1 MIIASPQKLRK
12 PTVLHLSVND
22 INIQNVDV
30 VRYLG
35 IFIDNHLSWAHQI
48 QTVIASAKQ
57 KLFAISRLS
66 LPRSVMITLYKA
78 FVMPVLEY
86 GCIAW
91 WPTTTQQSISID
103 RIHRLAVRLF
113 GYYPP
118 VTPSMRRDYIFAKQI
133 YKSLEGISPSYLCG
147 VFQPSK
153 NTRSSSTKRLFIP
166 SVRTNYGKAS
176 FHYRGAVFWN
186 KLGSELHCCT
196 SQKSFD
202 KLYKE
207 KFIES

>member
-1 MIIASPQKLRK
+1 MGPLLFSVFINDLPAAIQICDINLYADDTVLHHCSSSVDDLTLDLQSDLTRVSDWLQRNRICLNISKCSSMIIASPQKLRK

-66 LPRSVMITLYKA
+66 LPQSVMITLYKA
-78 FVMPVLEY
+78 YVMPVLEY

-91 WPTTTQQSISID
+91 WSTIYFNRSYSPT
-103 RIHRLAVRLF
+103 
-113 GYYPP
+113 
-118 VTPSMRRDYIFAKQI
+118 
-133 YKSLEGISPSYLCG
+133 
-147 VFQPSK
+147 
-153 NTRSSSTKRLFIP
+153 SSTFIRILP
-166 SVRTNYGKAS
+166 SCNS
-176 FHYRGAVFWN
+176 FYVKG
-186 KLGSELHCCT
+186 
-196 SQKSFD
+196 
-202 KLYKE
+202 LY
-207 KFIES
+207 ICQTDL